1 MRDKGALQR
10 LANCEQ
16 ASRKAGLRMRMFLF
30 LLLAIA
36 IIAPVRADSSSGMGA
51 MQYYVGRW
59 SCTGANVGRPPIKA
73 QITYTLDSGVLRS
86 LIIVAPQGKMKSNYT
101 LTFNT
106 TYDGKHDRYVQ
117 VSNDTQAA
125 STISFVKMPNANLEQ
140 WTDYAAYNQ
149 KPGHGQTVRNSQNS
163 FTVTSYP
170 TLSSTKPGF
179 KATCRRSS

>member
-1 MRDKGALQR
+1 MKLF
-10 LANCEQ
+10 
-16 ASRKAGLRMRMFLF
+16 MF

-36 IIAPVRADSSSGMGA
+36 LITPIRANSSSGMSA

-59 SCTGANVGRPPIKA
+59 SCTAGSIGEPPSKA

-86 LIIVAPQGKMKSNYT
+86 LIVVPPQGKMKSSYT

-106 TYDGKHDRYVQ
+106 TYDAKHDRYVQ

-125 STISFVKMPNANLEQ
+125 STISFIKMPNANLEQ

-149 KPGHGQTVRNSQNS
+149 KPGHGETVRNSQNS
-163 FTVTSYP
+163 FSVTSYP
-170 TLSSTKPGF
+170 TVSSTKAVF
-179 KATCRRSS
+179 KASCHRSS